1 MRNLSR
7 LAFVVLLSVL
17 ASQQIDAQYLHPKIT
32 EKKVTIHNAVILPAK
47 VELTKASAKGNEMM
61 VEESAQASESVFLA
75 VGQSLQAKQIS
86 VLKSPFDKPE
96 VETLDQERKYT
107 LANIQSLY
115 DALLPKLLDKSKDVK
130 KGRFSLG
137 DEVSVLGVDKSAD
150 VLIFIRG
157 QGRVF
162 TKGKTAFSLLNP
174 FSFDY
179 PILLITVG
187 IVDVHSG
194 EVLVF
199 TKPLSAS
206 KILNNPREL
215 NKLITKSLKKLP
227 AAS

>member
-7 LAFVVLLSVL
+7 LAFVVLFSVL
-17 ASQQIDAQYLHPKIT
+17 AWQQVDAQYLHPKIT
-32 EKKVTIHNAVILPAK
+32 EKKVTIHNTVILPAK
-47 VELTKASAKGNEMM
+47 IELTKVSAKGNEMM
-61 VEESAQASESVFLA
+61 VEESAQASENVFVA
-75 VGQSLQAKQIS
+75 VGHSLQAKQIG

-96 VETLDQERKYT
+96 VDTLDQERKYT
-107 LANIQSLY
+107 LANIQALY

-150 VLIFIRG
+150 VLVFIRG

-199 TKPLSAS
+199 TKPVSAS
-206 KILNNPREL
+206 KVLNNPKSL
-215 NKLITKSLKKLP
+215 QKLITNSLKKLP

>member
-1 MRNLSR
+1 MKNFLR
-7 LAFVVLLSVL
+7 LAFIILCGLFAGQPL
-17 ASQQIDAQYLHPKIT
+17 AAQYLHPKIT

-47 VELTKASAKGNEMM
+47 IELTKASAKGNEMM
-61 VEESAQASESVFLA
+61 VDESAQASDSVFVA
-75 VGQSLQAKQIS
+75 VGQSLQAKQIG

-96 VETLDQERKYT
+96 VETLDQDRKYT

-150 VLIFIRG
+150 VIIFIRG

-179 PILLITVG
+179 PLLLITVG
-187 IVDVHSG
+187 IVDVHTG

-206 KILNNPREL
+206 KVLNNPKSL
-215 NKLITKSLKKLP
+215 QKLITNSLKKLP
-227 AAS
+227 PPA